1 MMMERAKTAPAPEE
15 EAKPEATSSKPA
27 PASSQDRVVDLERR
41 LNDLDSTLERG
52 GSTDNQAVAKP
63 AIVESHAAA
72 TPTAV
77 ERPKQEEQKQPTN
90 PLLARIMAAQER
102 ARIAEQKEKEAK
114 EAAAKAEA
122 DRKRNEEAAAIAE
135 AKLKE
140 LQRLI
145 DQTQTRKVE
154 NEQTQQEQHREEQ
167 KAQQKLL
174 KQRQSETRD
183 RIMRDLRGL
192 TATDSTKAESPPPPF
207 DAMALVDPRPQL
219 PYQEDIGQLKQPP
232 EKMPPPTFDNMQQHM
247 AVPAP
252 SAPPVSPTHDHLAG
266 VLPMPAPM
274 MAASMPPPPSFAEFE
289 QQMQQKPAAAQL
301 KSDTSYDFDVDGIPL
316 SPEEIEEQRRLYE
329 SITKE
334 KEANDE
340 AIARAASAFDS
351 RSASAKAEE
360 RIDQMD
366 SMGRD
371 LDHRAAAAPPGELKT
386 DDAEDDVNAP
396 RRFVKIGGNQTVA
409 LHGQERT
416 KKAIKE
422 GTALLVQCM
431 NCQNWM
437 QVTASATLMFC
448 PVCQVVCPV
457 VRQSE
462 VLTKEQAIQLT
473 MDRKLAEK
481 LQAESYIADENK
493 PKEGGYFA
501 RLFGS
506 GESSTS
512 TAPAT
517 TNNAAPR
524 SNSWWNTISSIVSYG
539 VEEESHRGEI
549 GVTRPPGASTT
560 NSSISA
566 YPGQRRPGSLTPAS
580 VTGTEETRGL
590 LTTTPTSDNL
600 HPVVVHGNE
609 ANLPAGRIA
618 EQRPL
623 LSCVYDSVS
632 SAASAVFTND
642 EPDEEGN
649 VYGVDARSLL
659 AVTERDD
666 EEGEA
671 SSRHFT

>member
-1 MMMERAKTAPAPEE
+1 
-15 EAKPEATSSKPA
+15 
-27 PASSQDRVVDLERR
+27 
-41 LNDLDSTLERG
+41 
-52 GSTDNQAVAKP
+52 
-63 AIVESHAAA
+63 
-72 TPTAV
+72 
-77 ERPKQEEQKQPTN
+77 
-90 PLLARIMAAQER
+90 MAAQER

-154 NEQTQQEQHREEQ
+154 NEQTQQERHREEQ

-192 TATDSTKAESPPPPF
+192 TATDSTKAESPLPTAAIPIMKSLDTPPPPPF

-386 DDAEDDVNAP
+386 DEAEDAP

-437 QVTASATLMFC
+437 QV
-448 PVCQVVCPV
+448 
-457 VRQSE
+457 
-462 VLTKEQAIQLT
+462 
-473 MDRKLAEK
+473 
-481 LQAESYIADENK
+481 
-493 PKEGGYFA
+493 
-501 RLFGS
+501 
-506 GESSTS
+506 
-512 TAPAT
+512 
-517 TNNAAPR
+517 
-524 SNSWWNTISSIVSYG
+524 SW
-539 VEEESHRGEI
+539 
-549 GVTRPPGASTT
+549 
-560 NSSISA
+560 
-566 YPGQRRPGSLTPAS
+566 
-580 VTGTEETRGL
+580 
-590 LTTTPTSDNL
+590 
-600 HPVVVHGNE
+600 
-609 ANLPAGRIA
+609 
-618 EQRPL
+618 
-623 LSCVYDSVS
+623 
-632 SAASAVFTND
+632 
-642 EPDEEGN
+642 
-649 VYGVDARSLL
+649 
-659 AVTERDD
+659 
-666 EEGEA
+666 
-671 SSRHFT
+671 

>member
-1 MMMERAKTAPAPEE
+1 
-15 EAKPEATSSKPA
+15 
-27 PASSQDRVVDLERR
+27 
-41 LNDLDSTLERG
+41 
-52 GSTDNQAVAKP
+52 
-63 AIVESHAAA
+63 
-72 TPTAV
+72 
-77 ERPKQEEQKQPTN
+77 
-90 PLLARIMAAQER
+90 MAAQER
-102 ARIAEQKEKEAK
+102 ARIAEQNEKKAK
-114 EAAAKAEA
+114 EAAAKADA
-122 DRKRNEEAAAIAE
+122 DRRRNEEAAAIAE

-174 KQRQSETRD
+174 KERQSETRD
-183 RIMRDLRGL
+183 KIMRELNGL
-192 TATDSTKAESPPPPF
+192 PPAKSTKVESPLPTAAIPIMKSMDTPPPPPF

-232 EKMPPPTFDNMQQHM
+232 QKMPPPSFEDMQQHM

-289 QQMQQKPAAAQL
+289 QQMQRKPAAAQL

-340 AIARAASAFDS
+340 AIARASAFDS

-366 SMGRD
+366 STGRD
-371 LDHRAAAAPPGELKT
+371 LDHWASAAATGELKT
-386 DDAEDDVNAP
+386 DETEDGVNAS

-437 QVTASATLMFC
+437 QV
-448 PVCQVVCPV
+448 
-457 VRQSE
+457 
-462 VLTKEQAIQLT
+462 
-473 MDRKLAEK
+473 
-481 LQAESYIADENK
+481 
-493 PKEGGYFA
+493 
-501 RLFGS
+501 
-506 GESSTS
+506 SS
-512 TAPAT
+512 
-517 TNNAAPR
+517 
-524 SNSWWNTISSIVSYG
+524 
-539 VEEESHRGEI
+539 
-549 GVTRPPGASTT
+549 
-560 NSSISA
+560 
-566 YPGQRRPGSLTPAS
+566 L
-580 VTGTEETRGL
+580 
-590 LTTTPTSDNL
+590 
-600 HPVVVHGNE
+600 
-609 ANLPAGRIA
+609 
-618 EQRPL
+618 
-623 LSCVYDSVS
+623 CV
-632 SAASAVFTND
+632 
-642 EPDEEGN
+642 
-649 VYGVDARSLL
+649 
-659 AVTERDD
+659 
-666 EEGEA
+666 
-671 SSRHFT
+671 